1 MSISLVLGGARS
13 GKSRYAENLAKASAQ
28 PVIYIAT
35 AEVRDEAIKARV
47 ALHLADRPEHW
58 QTVES
63 PLQLA
68 QTIKCYAHAD
78 TTLLVDC
85 LTMWLT
91 NLLCAEEA
99 NLTAETQALLEQL
112 EQLPGDIILV
122 SNEVGMGI
130 IPMGALTRDYVD
142 AAGRLHQDIAAIAER
157 VVLVVAGLPM
167 ALKGKALT
175 V

>member
-1 MSISLVLGGARS
+1 MTISLVLGGARS
-13 GKSRYAENLAKASAQ
+13 GKSRYAENLAKASAR

-35 AEVRDEAIKARV
+35 AELGDEAIKARV
-47 ALHLADRPEHW
+47 ALHLADRPQHW

-68 QTIKCYAHAD
+68 QTLKRHASDD
-78 TTLLVDC
+78 TVLLVDC

-91 NLLCAEEA
+91 NLLCTEEA
-99 NLTAETQALLEQL
+99 NLTAESQAFLEQL

-142 AAGRLHQDIAAIAER
+142 AAGRLHQNIAALADR

-167 ALKGKALT
+167 AFKGNA
-175 V
+175 